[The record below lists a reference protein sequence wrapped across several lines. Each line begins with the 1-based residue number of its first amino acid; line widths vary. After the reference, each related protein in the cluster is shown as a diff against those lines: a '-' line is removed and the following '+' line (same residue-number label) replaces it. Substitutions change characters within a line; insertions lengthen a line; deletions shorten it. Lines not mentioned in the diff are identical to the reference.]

1 MPVALA
7 LREYFGPLDWE
18 ELDPYADIRALEHA
32 EDMGALARDYDPGD
46 DPGDDPLADARR
58 GKVRVASSPRPPS
71 TGPRKGKYKT

>member
-1 MPVALA
+1 MDRRERFRNLPIAVMPV
-7 LREYFGPLDWE
+7 
-18 ELDPYADIRALEHA
+18 
-32 EDMGALARDYDPGD
+32 ALARDYDPGD